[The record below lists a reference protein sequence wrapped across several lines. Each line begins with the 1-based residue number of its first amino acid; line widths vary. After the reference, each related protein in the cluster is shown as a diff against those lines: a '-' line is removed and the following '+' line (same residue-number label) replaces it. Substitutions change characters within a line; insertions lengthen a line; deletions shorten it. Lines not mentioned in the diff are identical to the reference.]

1 MIRLIATDVDGTLI
15 DHDTALP
22 DARRAAV
29 RELTAAGVPLI
40 MATGKIWPSIRGL
53 WELLEL
59 PGPHVTCNGAAVVTA
74 DGVIHLLEP
83 LDDAITDEVAA
94 TLAARNVPYAVY
106 LEDGSL
112 VTSELFPAHDI
123 ITELGEPTPTVAGRD
138 GRRALKVLAIVDEG
152 DEGDLVRLA
161 ADATRI
167 QRSGHRFL
175 EWNSPAVDKGT
186 GVRFAAAMLGV
197 DLSETVAIGDA
208 HNDVAM
214 LLAAGTGVAVAGAG
228 PAAIAAA
235 DIHLS
240 GDLADF
246 LREVARAHQ
255 GAST

>member
-15 DHDTALP
+15 GHDTVLP
-22 DARRAAV
+22 DARRDAV

-59 PGPHVTCNGAAVVTA
+59 PGPHVTCNGAAVVTS
-74 DGVIHLLEP
+74 DGTVHLLEP
-83 LDDAITDEVAA
+83 LDEAITDEVAA
-94 TLAARNVPYAVY
+94 VLAARHVPYALY
-106 LEDGSL
+106 LEDGTL
-112 VTSELFPAHDI
+112 VTSELFAAHDV
-123 ITELGEPTPTVAGRD
+123 ITELGEPTPTVEDRD
-138 GRRALKVLAIVDEG
+138 GRRALKVLSIVDEG
-152 DEGDLVRLA
+152 DEGDLMHLA

-175 EWNSPAVDKGT
+175 EWNSPTVDKGT
-186 GVRFAAAMLGV
+186 GVRFAAAMLGIE
-197 DLSETVAIGDA
+197 LAETVAIGDA
-208 HNDVAM
+208 HNDVPM

-246 LREVARAHQ
+246 LREVARARQ
-255 GAST
+255 GAPA